1 MLLIDCFRRP
11 SHELQARKK
20 QSSKEVVQ
28 MRKLYRDPVKV
39 LLLGAGES
47 GKTTIIK
54 QMRILHIQNSYSFDE
69 RLEKLSDIYENIHES
84 IYELVRQVVLL
95 ELEFDSIANQRCAE
109 YILRMGPQA
118 PWNLSAEYV
127 RCVRRLWS
135 DAGVKRCYKR
145 SNEFQLID
153 SAKYFLDRVEKISMP
168 GYIPTNGDILNCRKT
183 TTGIQEVRFN
193 VRMPGSLGGGTQEFR
208 MFDVGGQRHHRSK
221 WMQAFEGVQAV
232 LFLISCGGFD
242 QTLREDPKQN
252 RLAEG
257 FELFRG
263 VWHNR
268 FLAETGVI
276 VFMNKQDVLEQKLLA
291 GQSIRTYFP
300 DYDDYV
306 AFADKD
312 QLYDEL
318 TRTRSFIRSKLV
330 DITNEPPRRTSHL
343 VGRKRTC
350 YFHFTIATDT
360 QNVRTVF
367 NDVHNIILTKNLSK
381 MDLL

>member
-1 MLLIDCFRRP
+1 
-11 SHELQARKK
+11 
-20 QSSKEVVQ
+20 
-28 MRKLYRDPVKV
+28 
-39 LLLGAGES
+39 
-47 GKTTIIK
+47 
-54 QMRILHIQNSYSFDE
+54 
-69 RLEKLSDIYENIHES
+69 
-84 IYELVRQVVLL
+84 
-95 ELEFDSIANQRCAE
+95 
-109 YILRMGPQA
+109 
-118 PWNLSAEYV
+118 
-127 RCVRRLWS
+127 
-135 DAGVKRCYKR
+135 
-145 SNEFQLID
+145 
-153 SAKYFLDRVEKISMP
+153 MP

-330 DITNEPPRRTSHL
+330 VGGCGNCKLKRLGLLKGFPFRFCSPHRTLQTNHREERRILWGANGPATFTSPSPRTRRTCAPFS
-343 VGRKRTC
+343 TMC
-350 YFHFTIATDT
+350 TTSY
-360 QNVRTVF
+360 
-367 NDVHNIILTKNLSK
+367 
-381 MDLL
+381 